1 MKKIF
6 SFNSLILIILA
17 TILFVSC
24 EKSDDKPSITAK
36 NLKGMFIVC
45 EGNFGT
51 AEGDITYYNTVAKTS
66 IKSLYYTVN
75 NVEIGDI
82 VQSFAI
88 ADTLGF
94 IVVNNSQKVT
104 VVNMKD
110 FTTIKTI
117 TGFSYPR
124 SIARVDDNTMY
135 VSNGSGS
142 SDNYIY
148 SIDLTTLE
156 KSDSLEITSGPEV
169 ITVVGSKV
177 YAAISGGFNSNGNTV
192 IEIDPE
198 TFTIAKTYT
207 VASCPVD
214 IVADK
219 DENIWVYCKG
229 VPDYSNYPDISYTGM
244 GISKINAAT
253 SNVSTLSFAS
263 MSSPGINN
271 ITASADGSTVY
282 FLNDGLYSMSS
293 SATSLP
299 TASLVS
305 QSFYGVDVD
314 PESGNIICLDA
325 VNSKAVAFN
334 TSGVEQYNFATGHF
348 PNSAVFSY

>member
-1 MKKIF
+1 
-6 SFNSLILIILA
+6 
-17 TILFVSC
+17 
-24 EKSDDKPSITAK
+24 
-36 NLKGMFIVC
+36 
-45 EGNFGT
+45 
-51 AEGDITYYNTVAKTS
+51 
-66 IKSLYYTVN
+66 
-75 NVEIGDI
+75 
-82 VQSFAI
+82 
-88 ADTLGF
+88 
-94 IVVNNSQKVT
+94 
-104 VVNMKD
+104 
-110 FTTIKTI
+110 
-117 TGFSYPR
+117 
-124 SIARVDDNTMY
+124 
-135 VSNGSGS
+135 
-142 SDNYIY
+142 
-148 SIDLTTLE
+148 
-156 KSDSLEITSGPEV
+156 
-169 ITVVGSKV
+169 
-177 YAAISGGFNSNGNTV
+177 
-192 IEIDPE
+192 
-198 TFTIAKTYT
+198 
-207 VASCPVD
+207 VD